1 MELNPFYQ
9 SDDDYEDDR
18 LDISN
23 GNGNVENHD
32 YEDEQ
37 LDISNGNVENDENGN
52 KSKSRL
58 QHYNTVKNEEKLKII
73 KVAKEIGN
81 HKAAKLFN
89 VSRQN
94 VIYWRKQEQKLRA
107 AIGNKKGQKRSVENM
122 AIGFLTSSVFTPKIF
137 CPRDII
143 PPKL

>member
-9 SDDDYEDDR
+9 SDDDYEDER

-52 KSKSRL
+52 KSKSRP
-58 QHYNTVKNEEKLKII
+58 QRYNTVKNEEKLKMLYIGGSRS
-73 KVAKEIGN
+73 KNYELQLATRRAKNE
-81 HKAAKLFN
+81 
-89 VSRQN
+89 V
-94 VIYWRKQEQKLRA
+94 
-107 AIGNKKGQKRSVENM
+107 
-122 AIGFLTSSVFTPKIF
+122 
-137 CPRDII
+137 
-143 PPKL
+143 